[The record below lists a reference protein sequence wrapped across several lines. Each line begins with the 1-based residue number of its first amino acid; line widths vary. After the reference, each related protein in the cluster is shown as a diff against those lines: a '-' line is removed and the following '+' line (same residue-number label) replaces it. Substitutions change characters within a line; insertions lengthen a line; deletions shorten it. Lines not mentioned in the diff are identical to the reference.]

1 MRRISSRRAGA
12 IAAGAV
18 LLACGTV
25 PTFSDGI
32 ASVTAI
38 ELPSLVV
45 VAGDVLRDSTG
56 ARAPMK
62 VEAFDIGGTVITGIT
77 PVYVVTPVDTGI
89 HIDANG
95 FLTASD
101 SIRVVHIVARV
112 GDRIQTTQALL
123 NVVPLPDQVAG
134 TGTTDPL
141 AGFPAKGTLQV
152 TVTGTRKSTR
162 APTQG
167 VVVTYQVMKV
177 NGSSTVD
184 PAKVFLVDD
193 QNLLLRNSPTL
204 AVDTTDASG
213 IAKRYVVVSD
223 TTGINSV
230 EIRATARPLKG
241 ETLTGNPVTFTL
253 PLKKTP

>member
-1 MRRISSRRAGA
+1 MRRISSRRVVV
-12 IAAGAV
+12 IAAGAIV
-18 LLACGTV
+18 LACGTV

-32 ASVTAI
+32 ASVSAI

-45 VAGDVLRDSTG
+45 VGGDVLRDSTG
-56 ARAPMK
+56 ATAPLK
-62 VEAFDIGGTVITGIT
+62 VEVFDIGGNVMTGIA
-77 PVYVVTPVDTGI
+77 PVFVVTPVDTGI

-101 SIRVVHIVARV
+101 SLRVVHIVARI
-112 GDRIQTTQALL
+112 GDRIQTTQAQLY
-123 NVVPLPDQVAG
+123 VVPLPDQVAG

-141 AGFPAKGTLQV
+141 VGFPAKGPLQI
-152 TVTGTRKSTR
+152 TVTGTRKGTR

-167 VVVTYQVMKV
+167 VVVTYQVMRV
-177 NGSSTVD
+177 NGSTTVD
-184 PAKVFLVDD
+184 PVKVFLVDD
-193 QNLLLRNSPTL
+193 QNLLLRNTPTV
-204 AVDTTDASG
+204 AMDTTDASG

-223 TTGINSV
+223 TTGINTIEV
-230 EIRATARPLKG
+230 RATARALKG

>member
-1 MRRISSRRAGA
+1 MRRISLRRAGA
-12 IAAGAV
+12 LAAGAI
-18 LLACGTV
+18 LLACGSV
-25 PTFSDGI
+25 PTFSDDI
-32 ASVTAI
+32 AAVSAI

-45 VAGDVLRDSTG
+45 VSGDVLRDSTG
-56 ARAPMK
+56 AKAPLQ
-62 VEAFDIGGTVITGIT
+62 VEAFDVAGNVIPGLT
-77 PVYVVTPVDTGI
+77 PVYIVTPVDTGI

-95 FLTASD
+95 FLSASD
-101 SIRVVHIVARV
+101 SIRVVHIVARI
-112 GDRIQTTQALL
+112 GDRIQTTQAQL

-141 AGFPAKGTLQV
+141 VGFPAKGPLQV
-152 TVTGTRKSTR
+152 TLTGTRKGTR

-193 QNLLLRNSPTL
+193 QNLLLRNSPTV

-213 IAKRYVVVSD
+213 IATRYVVVSD
-223 TTGINSV
+223 TAGINTV
-230 EIRATARPLKG
+230 EVRATARPLKG
-241 ETLTGNPVTFTL
+241 ESLAGNPVTFTL

>member
-1 MRRISSRRAGA
+1 MKRILSRRAA
-12 IAAGAV
+12 IAAAALV
-18 LLACGTV
+18 VACGSV
-25 PTFSDGI
+25 PTFSDNI
-32 ASVTAI
+32 ASISSI

-45 VAGDVLRDSTG
+45 VAGDVMRDSTG
-56 ARAPMK
+56 APAPLK
-62 VEAFDIGGTVITGIT
+62 VEAFDVNGNAVTGIA

-112 GDRIQTTQALL
+112 GERIQTTQAQI
-123 NVVPLPDQVAG
+123 NVVPLPEQVAG
-134 TGTTDPL
+134 NGTTDPL
-141 AGFPAKGTLQV
+141 VGFPAKGTLQV
-152 TVTGTRKSTR
+152 TVTGTRKGTR

-167 VVVTYQVMKV
+167 VVVAYQIVKV
-177 NGSSTVD
+177 NGSTTVD

-193 QNLLLRNSPTL
+193 KNVPLRNPVA
-204 AVDTTDASG
+204 AVDSTDASG

-223 TTGINSV
+223 TAGINSV

-241 ETLTGNPVTFTL
+241 ETLSGNPVTFTL

>member
-1 MRRISSRRAGA
+1 MKLIPSRRAGA
-12 IAAGAV
+12 LAAVAIV
-18 LLACGTV
+18 LACGTV

-32 ASVTAI
+32 ASVSAI

-45 VAGDVLRDSTG
+45 IGGDVLRDSTG
-56 ARAPMK
+56 AAAPLK
-62 VEAFDIGGTVITGIT
+62 VEAFDIGGNVITGIT

-101 SIRVVHIVARV
+101 SIRVVHIVARI
-112 GDRIQTTQALL
+112 GDRIQTTQAQL
-123 NVVPLPDQVAG
+123 NVVPLPDGIAG

-141 AGFPAKGTLQV
+141 VGFPAKGPLQV
-152 TVTGTRKSTR
+152 TVTGTRKGTR

-167 VVVTYQVMKV
+167 VVVSYKIMTV
-177 NGSSTVD
+177 NGSTTVD
-184 PAKVFLVDD
+184 PLKVFLVDD
-193 QNLLLRNSPTL
+193 QNLPLRNAPTA

-213 IAKRYVVVSD
+213 IAKRFVVVSD
-223 TTGINSV
+223 TVGINTI

-241 ETLTGNPVTFTL
+241 ETLSGNPVTFTL